1 MELAEKKKKIYFIS
15 GLLLVSSVFLLI
27 IITSSP
33 TPEEPTNNE
42 VSLRATLKDLS
53 IDDIMNNNAS
63 KKNVPSE
70 DGPASG
76 VISGSNLGNNYSNV
90 NYEDPE
96 AIAKVQE
103 LIRLNEAN
111 MQAGVID
118 IENERNGVIISSEE
132 KETKHSSSISG
143 NLGARTKTEKTSAQV
158 DSSKQVVVTKVV
170 PEKRSPFN
178 TVAFGGRSS
187 KNAIKAYVHSEQ
199 TVSDGYTLKM
209 RIAEDCYTDDGVFV
223 PKNTLVHGIVR
234 MADERVMV
242 DIKSININGNILPF
256 KKDVYSKDAIK
267 GIAAPGNAK
276 AEANKDVVGGAL
288 DGLPSSVPGLDAAT
302 QIAGAVASSAVS
314 AGKQAVTKHVKKE
327 KITIK
332 TNYEIFLRPE
342 EN

>member
-1 MELAEKKKKIYFIS
+1 MEKKKKNLLIIS
-15 GLLLVSSVFLLI
+15 GLFLLCAGI
-27 IITSSP
+27 LLMLIFDGDTSEEESMKKIT
-33 TPEEPTNNE
+33 
-42 VSLRATLKDLS
+42 LRANTEDIT

-76 VISGSNLGNNYSNV
+76 VISGNNLDNNYSSV
-90 NYEDPE
+90 NNEDPE

-111 MQAGVID
+111 MQIGAAD
-118 IENERNGVIISSEE
+118 IENERNGVVISSDK
-132 KETKHSSSISG
+132 KETKHPSSISG
-143 NLGARTKTEKTSAQV
+143 NLGTRTKAEKTSAQV